1 MSKLFKKTLIIIILL
16 FGVMAPIIS
25 GYAGWILYDRLIEE
39 YKSKAVAIADN
50 IAQFSLEIILN
61 RDASTLQSIVD
72 QLPEIKGLSYVLVT
86 NQNGEILSH
95 TFAPN
100 VPY

>member
-72 QLPEIKGLSYVLVT
+72 QLQEIKGLSYVLVT